1 MLVFRSITVGLLG
14 ACVYMLAGLHMPE
27 PEPVIVES
35 PPLVLQPASTNQV
48 TVIDVAPSVPAT
60 TVASL
65 VRLHPGE
72 RIAAVNDHPM
82 TNDLEAGM
90 LIGDSLLLGSK
101 LLDLTVSGEGVG
113 VRRVLVIVH

>member
-35 PPLVLQPASTNQV
+35 PPVVIAPSNQV

-72 RIAAVNDHPM
+72 RIVAVNDHPM

-101 LLDLTVSGEGVG
+101 LLDLTVSGEGAG